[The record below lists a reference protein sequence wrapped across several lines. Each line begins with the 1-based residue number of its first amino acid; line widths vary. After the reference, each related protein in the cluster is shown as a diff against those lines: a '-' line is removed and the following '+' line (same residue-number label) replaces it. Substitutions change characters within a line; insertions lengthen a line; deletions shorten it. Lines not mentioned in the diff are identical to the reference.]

1 MTIDNKNG
9 AEKLQYD
16 IIRAATKI
24 TDLLCKVD
32 KYEYLKGKE
41 ILPPQPQKIIEEI
54 IEEAKFTS
62 LPLRQLLEKQAKTI

>member
-1 MTIDNKNG
+1 MTIDNKSG

-16 IIRAATKI
+16 IIREATKI

-41 ILPPQPQKIIEEI
+41 ILPPQPQKIT
-54 IEEAKFTS
+54 EEAKFTS
-62 LPLRQLLEKQAKTI
+62 LPLRQPLEKQAKTI

>member
-41 ILPPQPQKIIEEI
+41 ILPPQPQKII
-54 IEEAKFTS
+54 
-62 LPLRQLLEKQAKTI
+62 

>member
-1 MTIDNKNG
+1 MTIDNKSG

-16 IIRAATKI
+16 IIREATKI

-32 KYEYLKGKE
+32 KYEYLKGKV
-41 ILPPQPQKIIEEI
+41 LPPQLQKV

-62 LPLRQLLEKQAKTI
+62 LPLRQPLEKQAKTI